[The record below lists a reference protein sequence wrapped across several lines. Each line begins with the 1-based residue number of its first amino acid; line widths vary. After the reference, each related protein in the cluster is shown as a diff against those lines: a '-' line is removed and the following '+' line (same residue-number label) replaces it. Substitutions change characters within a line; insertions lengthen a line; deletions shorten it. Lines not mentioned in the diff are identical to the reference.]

1 MNSYQTQIVF
11 SLKYKMKK
19 RITFL
24 SDTHT
29 KHDKLNGFLPGGDV
43 LLHSG
48 DLTGRGYITE
58 IENFMKWYDNINN
71 YDTKVFIAGNHD
83 FGFENDNEKVKGLL
97 TGYKTIDYLEDDL
110 LMVGE
115 DYDTMIKIWG
125 TPWQPEFHNWAFNL
139 PRGEKLKEKWDMIP
153 LNTDILITHGPPFGK
168 LDYVPYDGVNVGCE
182 DLLFKVQEIK
192 PKIHV
197 FGHIHEGYG
206 YVFDGNTHYINA
218 AVLNGRYEFRNKPI
232 TVDWDPETNELEFV
246 DNAD

>member
-1 MNSYQTQIVF
+1 
-11 SLKYKMKK
+11 MKK
-19 RITFL
+19 RITFI

-29 KHDKLNGFLPGGDV
+29 KHDKLDGFLTGGDI
-43 LLHSG
+43 LIHAG

-58 IENFMKWYDNINN
+58 IENFMKWYDKINN

-83 FGFENDNEKVKGLL
+83 FGFQDENEKLRGLL
-97 TGYKTIDYLEDDL
+97 TGYKTIDYLQDDW

-139 PRGEKLKEKWDMIP
+139 PRGEKLKEKWGMIP

-168 LDYVPYDGVNVGCE
+168 LDYVKYPNQNVGCE
-182 DLLFKVQEIK
+182 ELMKRVEEIK

-206 YVFDGNTHYINA
+206 YVFDGNTHFINA
-218 AVLNGRYEFRNKPI
+218 AVLNGRYEYRNKPV
-232 TVDWDPETNELEFV
+232 TVDWDPETNELDFIE
-246 DNAD
+246 

>member
-1 MNSYQTQIVF
+1 
-11 SLKYKMKK
+11 MKK
-19 RITFL
+19 RITFI

-29 KHDKLNGFLPGGDV
+29 KHDKVSGFLTGGDILV
-43 LLHSG
+43 HAG

-83 FGFENDNEKVKGLL
+83 FGFQDDNQKLRGLL
-97 TGYKTIDYLEDDL
+97 TGYKTIDYLEDEL
-110 LMVGE
+110 MMVGE
-115 DYDTMIKIWG
+115 DYEDMIKIWG

-153 LNTDILITHGPPFGK
+153 LNTDILITHGPPLGK
-168 LDYVPYDGVNVGCE
+168 LDYVRYTNENVGCE
-182 DLLFKVQEIK
+182 ELMKRVEEVK

-206 YVFDGNTHYINA
+206 YVFDGNTHFINA

-232 TVDWDPETNELEFV
+232 TVDWDPKTNELEFV

>member
-1 MNSYQTQIVF
+1 
-11 SLKYKMKK
+11 MKK

-29 KHDKLNGFLPGGDV
+29 KHDKLNGFLHGGDV

-83 FGFENDNEKVKGLL
+83 FGFQDDNQKLRGLL
-97 TGYKTIDYLEDDL
+97 TGYKTIDYLEDEL
-110 LMVGE
+110 MMVGE
-115 DYDTMIKIWG
+115 DYETMIKIWG

-153 LNTDILITHGPPFGK
+153 LNTDILITHGPPMGK
-168 LDYVPYDGVNVGCE
+168 LDYVRYDNVNVGCE
-182 DLLFKVQEIK
+182 ELMKRVEEIK

-206 YVFDGNTHYINA
+206 YVFDGTTHFINA
-218 AVLNGRYEFRNKPI
+218 AVLNGRYEYRNKPV

-246 DNAD
+246 DNVG

>member
-1 MNSYQTQIVF
+1 
-11 SLKYKMKK
+11 MKK
-19 RITFL
+19 RITFI

-29 KHDKLNGFLPGGDV
+29 KHDKLNGFLDGGDM
-43 LLHSG
+43 LIHAG

-58 IENFMKWYDNINN
+58 IENFMKWYDKINN
-71 YDTKVFIAGNHD
+71 YDTKIFIAGNHD
-83 FGFENDNEKVKGLL
+83 FGFQDDNQKLRGLL
-97 TGYKTIDYLEDDL
+97 TGYKTIDYLEDEL
-110 LMVGE
+110 MMVGE
-115 DYDTMIKIWG
+115 DYENMIKIWG

-153 LNTDILITHGPPFGK
+153 MNTDILITHGPPLGK
-168 LDYVPYDGVNVGCE
+168 LDYVRYPNENVGCE
-182 DLLFKVQEIK
+182 ELMKRVEEVK

-218 AVLNGRYEFRNKPI
+218 AVLNGRYEFQNKPV

-246 DNAD
+246 NNVG

>member
-1 MNSYQTQIVF
+1 
-11 SLKYKMKK
+11 MKK
-19 RITFL
+19 RITFI

-29 KHDKLNGFLPGGDV
+29 KHEKLNGFLPGGDL

-48 DLTGRGYITE
+48 DLTSRGYITE
-58 IENFMKWYDNINN
+58 IEEFVKWYDKINN
-71 YDTKVFIAGNHD
+71 YDTKAFICGNHD
-83 FGFENDNEKVKGLL
+83 FGFEDDNEKVKGLL
-97 TGYKTIDYLEDDL
+97 TGYKTIEYLQDEL

-125 TPWQPEFHNWAFNL
+125 SPWQPEFHNWAFNL

-153 LNTDILITHGPPFGK
+153 TDVDILITHGPPLGK
-168 LDYVPYDGVNVGCE
+168 LDYIPYDSVNVGCE
-182 DLLFKVQEIK
+182 ELLLKVQEIK

-218 AVLNGRYEFRNKPI
+218 AVLNGRYEYRNKPLTI
-232 TVDWDPETNELEFV
+232 DWDPETNEIEFV
-246 DNAD
+246 EV